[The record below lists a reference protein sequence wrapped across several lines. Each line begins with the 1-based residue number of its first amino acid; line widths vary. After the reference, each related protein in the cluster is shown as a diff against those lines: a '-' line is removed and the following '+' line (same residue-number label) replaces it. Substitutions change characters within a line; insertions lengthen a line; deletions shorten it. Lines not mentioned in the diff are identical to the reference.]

1 MMRREIC
8 LIAIILSLIELV
20 ELVSSRSKSE
30 DNGDKDNY
38 NGSNTLI
45 NRLVKTVRDQ
55 SNRRR
60 SADILLMTNDLVQ
73 SDEARQFCG
82 ETLYYVVEY
91 YCVFVKGT
99 SVYVPNENDDNV
111 QFDDDNSSVGEK
123 KNNELKSKRKRQTLN
138 GSSKLFLSKLYSF
151 VSLSLTIWILII
163 LVNIDTLKQNN
174 LY

>member
-1 MMRREIC
+1 MRREIC

-38 NGSNTLI
+38 NGSTLI

-99 SVYVPNENDDNV
+99 SVYVPNENDDE
-111 QFDDDNSSVGEK
+111 QFDDDNTNVGEK
-123 KNNELKSKRKRQTLN
+123 KNDSLKSKRKRQTLN
-138 GSSKLFLSKLYSF
+138 GSSNSLYLSSTHC
-151 VSLSLTIWILII
+151 LSLYLN
-163 LVNIDTLKQNN
+163 LNN
-174 LY
+174 SC

>member
-20 ELVSSRSKSE
+20 ELVSSRSKSQ
-30 DNGDKDNY
+30 DNGDKANY
-38 NGSNTLI
+38 NGSTLI

-99 SVYVPNENDDNV
+99 SVYVPNENDDE

-123 KNNELKSKRKRQTLN
+123 KNDSLKSKRKRQTHN
-138 GSSKLFLSKLYSF
+138 GSSNSF
-151 VSLSLTIWILII
+151 I
-163 LVNIDTLKQNN
+163 
-174 LY
+174 

>member
-1 MMRREIC
+1 MMMRREIC

-38 NGSNTLI
+38 NGSTLI

-99 SVYVPNENDDNV
+99 SVYVPNENDDE
-111 QFDDDNSSVGEK
+111 QFDDENTNVGEK
-123 KNNELKSKRKRQTLN
+123 KNDSLKSKRKRQTHS
-138 GSSKLFLSKLYSF
+138 GSSNSLYLSSTHCL
-151 VSLSLTIWILII
+151 SLSISLYLN
-163 LVNIDTLKQNN
+163 LNN
-174 LY
+174 SC

>member
-1 MMRREIC
+1 MMMRREIC

-20 ELVSSRSKSE
+20 ELESSRSKSQ
-30 DNGDKDNY
+30 DNGDKDNL
-38 NGSNTLI
+38 NGNTLI

-60 SADILLMTNDLVQ
+60 SADIHLMTNDLVQ

-99 SVYVPNENDDNV
+99 SVYVPNENDDNE
-111 QFDDDNSSVGEK
+111 QFDDDNSNLGEK

-138 GSSKLFLSKLYSF
+138 GSSNSLY
-151 VSLSLTIWILII
+151 I
-163 LVNIDTLKQNN
+163 
-174 LY
+174 